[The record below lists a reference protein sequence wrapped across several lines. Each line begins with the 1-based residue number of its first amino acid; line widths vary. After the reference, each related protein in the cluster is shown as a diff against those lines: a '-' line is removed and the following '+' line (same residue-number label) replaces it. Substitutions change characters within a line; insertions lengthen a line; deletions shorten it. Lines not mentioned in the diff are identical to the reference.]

1 MDAFFAAV
9 EQRDHPELRGKPI
22 LIGHDGPRGVVA
34 TASYEA
40 RPYGCHSAQPM
51 SVAKRLC
58 PQATILPV
66 RGERYAEVSD
76 QMFAIL
82 DEFSPVVEP
91 LSIDEAFLDLAGTER
106 ALGRPEDVARRLKDR
121 IKSDLQ
127 LTASVGLAPN
137 KYLAKLASDMNKPD
151 GLTIIRPEDIDRML
165 PPLPITRLWGIGKAT
180 AAMLEPLGIKT
191 IGNLRQKPLD
201 WLKRHFGS
209 EAERYFNLA
218 RGIDD
223 RPVQA
228 DGEAKS
234 IGHEQTFEVNVADPD
249 EVRRVLLDQ
258 VEQVARR
265 LRKHGVQARGV
276 SLKIRFGNFQT
287 INRSLTLG
295 EPTDVTEE
303 LWQAARG
310 LFDKWR
316 FQPVRLIGV
325 TAERLGSGSEQLGL
339 FPDAEH
345 DRQKKLDSVADQ
357 INAKFGMRAI
367 RRGVDISSQDGRM
380 GSASP

>member
-1 MDAFFAAV
+1 MPSDRSILHLDMDAFFAAV
-9 EQRDHPELRGKPI
+9 EQRDHPELRGKPL

-40 RPYGCHSAQPM
+40 RPFGCHSAQPM
-51 SVAKRLC
+51 VVAKRLC
-58 PQATILPV
+58 PNAIILPV
-66 RGERYAEVSD
+66 RGERYSEVSH

-82 DEFSPVVEP
+82 DKFSPVVEP
-91 LSIDEAFLDLAGTER
+91 LSIDEAFLDLTGTER
-106 ALGRPEDVARRLKDR
+106 VLGNAESVAQRLRDR
-121 IKSDLQ
+121 IRTDLQ

-151 GLTIIRPEDIDRML
+151 GLKIIRPEDIESIL
-165 PPLPITRLWGIGKAT
+165 PPLPVTRLWGIGNAT
-180 AAMLEPLGIKT
+180 AARLQPLGIKN
-191 IGNLRQKPLD
+191 IGDLRQKPLD

-223 RPVQA
+223 RPVCP
-228 DGEAKS
+228 DREAKS
-234 IGHEQTFEVNVADPD
+234 IGHEQTFEVDVADPV

-258 VEQVARR
+258 VEQVTGR
-265 LRKHGVQARGV
+265 LRKHGLAAKGI

-287 INRSLTLG
+287 ISRSTTL
-295 EPTDVTEE
+295 ESPTDVTAEIRA
-303 LWQAARG
+303 AARG
-310 LFDKWR
+310 LFDGWR
-316 FQPVRLIGV
+316 FQAVRLIGI

-357 INAKFGMRAI
+357 INTRFGDRAI
-367 RRGVDISSQDGRM
+367 RRGGA
-380 GSASP
+380 G